1 MNFHVSEFDEKLKTH
16 NYTQKL
22 HARTQR
28 GASCEVPRWS
38 STWQTLFR
46 KTYCS
51 LSTPCLCT
59 SATASLASFPGSTPQ
74 LFIAPCING
83 AIKSWGVESG
93 NEATASPHEYVLGG
107 LEDDVEGIPGEQQ
120 EQLHPLPSR
129 LPHLTLGEG
138 GGGGGRGG
146 GRRISPDRNTTQQLL
161 QFTPVNQRSYDKPL
175 SLFGLFTSQS
185 TCMR

>member
-1 MNFHVSEFDEKLKTH
+1 MPVWGT
-16 NYTQKL
+16 
-22 HARTQR
+22 R
-28 GASCEVPRWS
+28 P
-38 STWQTLFR
+38 
-46 KTYCS
+46 
-51 LSTPCLCT
+51 LSTVHKGMGTRLCLCT
-59 SATASLASFPGSTPQ
+59 SATAFLASFPGSTPQ
-74 LFIAPCING
+74 LFITPCING

-138 GGGGGRGG
+138 GGGRGREGGG

-161 QFTPVNQRSYDKPL
+161 QHFGIAYVAEGLLL
-175 SLFGLFTSQS
+175 SIKEAMINRCPYSAFLPA
-185 TCMR
+185 RVHV